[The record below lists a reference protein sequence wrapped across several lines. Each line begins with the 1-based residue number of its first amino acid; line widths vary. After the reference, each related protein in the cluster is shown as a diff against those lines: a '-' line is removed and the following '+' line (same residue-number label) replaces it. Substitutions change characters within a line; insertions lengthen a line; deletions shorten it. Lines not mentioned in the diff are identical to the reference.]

1 MSPVTLPEAAVV
13 SGSFT
18 VDAAEASI
26 IAAEACAAAAVLG
39 DIERAQAEELAD
51 AVGDGIVPDEL
62 LGILARVATAS
73 LQGGRAR
80 RLYLA
85 EGEKVL
91 NGVLSRTPRGREASR
106 GIDEVNRAL
115 GAFAGKPIA
124 SVRVAQRT
132 PGNLTLS
139 LSTQEVGITLEFSSG
154 TVTVKS
160 VSL

>member
-1 MSPVTLPEAAVV
+1 MSAVTLSGAAVD
-13 SGSFT
+13 SGPFT

-26 IAAEACAAAAVLG
+26 IAAEARAAAAVLG
-39 DIERAQAEELAD
+39 DTERAQARQLAD
-51 AVGDGIVPDEL
+51 VVGDAIVPDEL

-115 GAFAGKPIA
+115 GAFAGKSIG
-124 SVRVAQRT
+124 SVHVAQRA

-139 LSTQEVGITLEFSSG
+139 LSTTDVGITLEFSSG